1 MTSSGFAPEDEK
13 NYSTLEKT
21 FLVGTI
27 EEETARPVLS
37 APDEEEVQLVVLKQ
51 SALLNANFSTASSRV
66 VMFL

>member
-1 MTSSGFAPEDEK
+1 MTSSGFAPPEDEK

-37 APDEEEVQLVVLKQ
+37 APDEEEVQ
-51 SALLNANFSTASSRV
+51 
-66 VMFL
+66 